1 MTLSGPVCAQA
12 EAKPANSVLPFIA
25 RREDEAG
32 CPTPTVDTAVSLIAF
47 RAHRQAGD
55 GKASAVGEPVGAG
68 KPGQVVPF
76 RRPGRDALG
85 EHVPSRNVTTVAAEL
100 LAAAGE
106 RLSLPVAAL
115 ARRWPGMLLAVGLT
129 LGAIFAM
136 AQEEPAHFGNDEA
149 VLTPPMVVTVEL
161 VADVAAPEEVSAA
174 PASEPDMAV
183 PPPPE
188 LADLSDELTPPEP
201 EAVPPPPELADLSDE
216 LTPPEPAAVEPP
228 PAEVEVPA
236 PPELPAI
243 TPAQF
248 AIPEVPVVQPV
259 ARPKVAARRATMV
272 REAKAAKTMKRPAR
286 PRGGVNRAASTARQ
300 AASPQ
305 SLRAMRNYLGRVR
318 SIIVGRLSTR
328 GPDGSVTLSFS
339 ISPGGSVHGAA
350 VSGSPAVRT
359 AALRALGGGFGPVPD
374 GVRLPGRISVVI
386 NFK

>member
-1 MTLSGPVCAQA
+1 M
-12 EAKPANSVLPFIA
+12 PANKILPFIA
-25 RREDEAG
+25 RRGDEAG
-32 CPTPTVDTAVSLIAF
+32 CPTSTADSAVSLIAF

-55 GKASAVGEPVGAG
+55 GVASAVDGPGGSGKEGE
-68 KPGQVVPF
+68 VVPF

-85 EHVPSRNVTTVAAEL
+85 GHVPSRNVAAVTGKL

-106 RLSLPVAAL
+106 RLALPVSAL
-115 ARRWPGMLLAVGLT
+115 ARRWPGFLAGLALTGLLA
-129 LGAIFAM
+129 LGVAR
-136 AQEEPAHFGNDEA
+136 EEPAYFGNDEA

-161 VADVAAPEEVSAA
+161 VADVPATEEVSAA

-201 EAVPPPPELADLSDE
+201 EAVV
-216 LTPPEPAAVEPP
+216 PPEPEAVEPPP

-248 AIPEVPVVQPV
+248 AIPEAPVVKPV
-259 ARPKVAARRATMV
+259 ARPRVEARRPTMV
-272 REAKAAKTMKRPAR
+272 REAKAAKTVKKPAR

-300 AASPQ
+300 AASAQ
-305 SLRAMRNYLGRVR
+305 SVRAMRNYLGRVR
-318 SIIVGRLSTR
+318 SILVGRLSNS

-339 ISPGGSVHGAA
+339 IAPGGSVHGAA
-350 VSGSPAVRT
+350 VSGSPAVRA
-359 AALRALGGGFGPVPD
+359 AALRALGGGFGPVPA
-374 GVRLPGRISVVI
+374 GVRLPGRISVMI
-386 NFK
+386 NFR